1 MSNMNRFK
9 ASLIHLLGSGCI
21 VSIVFLAV
29 WLIWYPGRLFDA
41 ARGTELLM
49 ILALVDVV
57 LGPLV
62 TLIIFSPG
70 KPSLKTDLTI
80 VVFVQAAFLV
90 YGVWS
95 IYSARPVYIPFDED
109 RFYLVTANEID
120 PEDRKKA
127 ENQKFQS
134 LPMTGPQIVGT
145 KLPEDPEMREK
156 IRFGGMV
163 GMGIQLLPQYYVP
176 YSQALTGVK
185 AAAVPAI
192 DLMKSAMAV
201 SKEDVARLSDY
212 EAKKRTEGQSVRF
225 VRLVTRKTMLYI
237 AIDMATGDPI
247 EIL

>member
-1 MSNMNRFK
+1 MNRFN
-9 ASLIHLLGSGCI
+9 ASLTHLLGTSCI
-21 VSIVFLAV
+21 VSTVFLLV

-41 ARGTELLM
+41 ASGTELMM

-80 VVFVQAAFLV
+80 VVIVQAAFLA

-95 IYSARPVYIPFDED
+95 IYLARPVYIPFDED

-120 PEDRKKA
+120 PEDRKKVKDPA
-127 ENQKFQS
+127 FQA
-134 LPMTGPQIVGT
+134 LPLTGPKIVGT

-156 IRFGGMV
+156 IKFGGMV
-163 GMGIQLLPQYYVP
+163 GMGIQVLPQYFVP
-176 YSQALTGVK
+176 YSQAVAGIK
-185 AAAVPAI
+185 MAAVPAI
-192 DLMKSAMAV
+192 ELTKAV
-201 SKEDVARLSDY
+201 VATSREDVARLTDY
-212 EAKKRTEGQSVRF
+212 EIKKQAEGKNVGF

-237 AIDMATGDPI
+237 AIDMATGELV